1 MRAAGRVL
9 RPCCLVSA
17 ISVPSTAVN
26 TGFSRSPLYPD
37 ATLAK
42 TSLGRRSAGI
52 LKTSQYIA
60 ATLLAMLPM
69 APSGPS
75 TAPENSEA
83 SDWATVTGR
92 SFHFRWVT
100 SPVRLSRIDPS
111 RLLGAL
117 AYFTSRPTS
126 SENGRQMT
134 GNIQA
139 WPATKL
145 LSQMSLLSHS

>member
-1 MRAAGRVL
+1 MAA
-9 RPCCLVSA
+9 
-17 ISVPSTAVN
+17 I
-26 TGFSRSPLYPD
+26 
-37 ATLAK
+37 
-42 TSLGRRSAGI
+42 
-52 LKTSQYIA
+52 
-60 ATLLAMLPM
+60 LLAMLPM

-83 SDWATVTGR
+83 SDVATVAGR
-92 SFHFRWVT
+92 SFHFRWLT
-100 SPVRLSRIDPS
+100 SPVRLSRMEPS

-139 WPATKL
+139 LSATKL
-145 LSQMSLLSHS
+145 VSQISLLSHS